1 MKTLLMNTLFHVVL
15 GSFAFAQQ
23 TPVTPFITTWQ
34 TDNPGT
40 SANNQIIIPTT
51 GTGYNYSVAWENVN
65 DTTISGTDGPFAGD
79 ATLTFPQA
87 GTYRV
92 GISGD
97 FPRIF
102 FNLTGDREKLLTIEQ
117 WGSNPWQS
125 MGSAFSGCSNL
136 TIPAQDVPNLANVTN
151 MSRMFLL
158 AASFN
163 QPIGNWDVSNVT
175 DMSGTF
181 ANATSFNQPIGNWDV
196 SNVTNMSRVFEG
208 ASSFNQPIGNWDVS
222 GVTDMSIMFLRA
234 SAFNQDIGAWNVQN
248 VTNMAVMFAL
258 DSAFNQDISAWNV
271 ENVTSMSLMF
281 RSATDFNQ
289 DISAWN
295 VQNVRDMVQMFF
307 GATAFNQ
314 NIGRW
319 NIEKV
324 SSLDDMLDDSGLSIA
339 NYDSTLIGWASLPS
353 LQNNVPFGAGGLSY
367 CNGEAARDSLINL
380 YNWTITDAGR
390 LCPTALARVD
400 SKAIGIKKQ
409 EERLTDITVY
419 PNPATDQFITVFP
432 QALEAPAHW
441 VLTDPM
447 GKEVATGSLEEG
459 TASQVTSTHT
469 LTSGTYLYRLII
481 DGDMTATNRIVITR

>member
-1 MKTLLMNTLFHVVL
+1 MKTLFIITLFHVVL
-15 GSFAFAQQ
+15 GGFAFAQQ
-23 TPVTPFITTWQ
+23 APNTPFITTWQ
-34 TDNPGT
+34 TDNPGA
-40 SANNQIIIPTT
+40 SANNQITIPTT

-65 DTTISGTDGPFAGD
+65 DTTISGTNGPFTGD
-79 ATLTFPQA
+79 TTLTFPQA

-102 FNLTGDREKLLTIEQ
+102 FNFSGDREKLLTVEQ

-125 MGSAFSGCSNL
+125 MGSAFFGCSNL
-136 TIPAQDVPNLANVTN
+136 TIPAQDVPNLANVT
-151 MSRMFLL
+151 
-158 AASFN
+158 
-163 QPIGNWDVSNVT
+163 
-175 DMSGTF
+175 DMSQMF
-181 ANATSFNQPIGNWDV
+181 QS
-196 SNVTNMSRVFEG
+196 
-208 ASSFNQPIGNWDVS
+208 ASSFNQPIGNWDVTNITNMS
-222 GVTDMSIMFLRA
+222 GIFRDAISFNQPIGNWDVGSVTDMSLMFLRA
-234 SAFNQDIGAWNVQN
+234 STFNQDIGAWNVQN
-248 VTNMAVMFAL
+248 VTNMLGMFTA

-271 ENVTSMSLMF
+271 ENVTDMTLMF
-281 RSATDFNQ
+281 GGAVTFNQ
-289 DISAWN
+289 DIGVWN
-295 VQNVRDMVQMFF
+295 VSNVTIMAQMFL

-314 NIGRW
+314 NLGTW

-324 SSLDDMLDDSGLSIA
+324 RALFSMLDDSGLSIA